1 MYVRLYLN
9 VKRADA
15 GAVEHRRAKQVTKK
29 KLDICGRVNF
39 VLKST
44 VLLFVAYR
52 RELTDFFFGNSLR
65 NKRCCKT
72 T

>member
-44 VLLFVAYR
+44 VLLFEGLNGVVAF
-52 RELTDFFFGNSLR
+52 TVNG
-65 NKRCCKT
+65 
-72 T
+72 